1 MIGDRES
8 CKRRGCMVS
17 SGAARTTRTG
27 LSWFVRGAAV
37 LVGLAGLVGVVVFG
51 GGLYVLGG
59 ESKSSLGDPIVDIFT
74 PDDRF
79 GHYPVER

>member
-17 SGAARTTRTG
+17 SGADDEAGATLVREGR
-27 LSWFVRGAAV
+27 SCPRGACQ
-37 LVGLAGLVGVVVFG
+37 LGRRGCFG
-51 GGLYVLGG
+51 GGLCVLGG
-59 ESKSSLGDPIVDIFT
+59 ESESSLGDRIVDIFT